1 LNRLLDH
8 AVKPAHAVSWGETK
22 MTTFLPKEVA
32 DGLEAARKQ
41 ALHSKSRLR
50 VQSGSET
57 LTVLKYWDG
66 GFSID
71 LEDAP
76 QLRGLVDLYD
86 GSIHLYQCLIVA
98 SEEEGSEMRYEFK
111 RNTRAV
117 KTAPLDFERVE
128 NGPIALIGQS

>member
-1 LNRLLDH
+1 
-8 AVKPAHAVSWGETK
+8 

-41 ALHSKSRLR
+41 ALRKKSRLR
-50 VQSGSET
+50 VQAGLET

-66 GFSID
+66 GFSVD

-76 QLRGLVDLYD
+76 KLRGLVDLYD

-98 SEEEGSEMRYEFK
+98 SEEEDSEMRYEFK
-111 RNTRAV
+111 RNTLSV
-117 KTAPLDFERVE
+117 ESAPLDFERAE
-128 NGPIALIGQS
+128 NAPVALIGRS

>member
-1 LNRLLDH
+1 
-8 AVKPAHAVSWGETK
+8 
-22 MTTFLPKEVA
+22 MTTFLSTEVA

-41 ALHSKSRLR
+41 ALHEKSRLR
-50 VQSGSET
+50 VQAGSKT

-66 GFSID
+66 GFSVD

-76 QLRGLVDLYD
+76 QLRGFVDLYD

-98 SEEEGSEMRYEFK
+98 SEEEGSQMCYEFK

-117 KTAPLDFERVE
+117 ESAPLDFERAKNAPV
-128 NGPIALIGQS
+128 ALIGRT